1 LAHAQAP
8 ETDPVMGAFRA
19 EGQISPR
26 DWLSMKGDLHRDV
39 PGANVSVLWEREL
52 RQDSNLE
59 LHLKYDR
66 MGEDAT
72 ALETYDVDLAHR
84 VSTSKRN
91 QIAWGVGLDESV
103 TSGFIRND
111 LSLVQNKVTLSV
123 GTEIQQSESL
133 ALGIRPSGRL
143 AWKPSG
149 QQSMWAALSDTAY
162 EVGYRVQPQP
172 ALSVSMAT
180 FSTEYGRTTNFE
192 SVPDGAP
199 LEETRGTAITADF
212 QATSRWKLS
221 ATQTEIHSAA
231 ESAPMPRR
239 LISLRSLLDLPS
251 KTQVDATWRRVSGV
265 EGVESDVGYDA
276 LDVRLAWRPRSAL
289 ELSFSG
295 RNLLNDPHAQIAPFA
310 AGLAGVPSEGRAAEA
325 NVAWSF

>member
-1 LAHAQAP
+1 
-8 ETDPVMGAFRA
+8 MGAFRA
-19 EGQISPR
+19 EGQISSR

-39 PGANVSVLWEREL
+39 PGANVSVLWEREF

-59 LHLKYDR
+59 LHLNYDR
-66 MGEDAT
+66 IGEDAA

-84 VSTSKRN
+84 LATSKRN
-91 QIAWGVGLDESV
+91 QIAWGLGLDESV
-103 TSGFIRND
+103 RSGFIHND
-111 LSLVQNKVTLSV
+111 LSLAQNKVTLSV

-133 ALGIRPSGRL
+133 ELGIWPSGRL

-149 QQSMWAALSDTAY
+149 QQSMWAALSRTAY

-180 FSTEYGRTTNFE
+180 FSTDSGRTTNFE

-199 LEETRGTAITADF
+199 LEDTRGTSVTADF

-221 ATQTEIHSAA
+221 ATQTDIHSSA
-231 ESAPMPRR
+231 ESVAMPKR
-239 LISLRSLLDLPS
+239 LISLRSSLELPS
-251 KTQVDATWRRVSGV
+251 KTQVDAIWRRASGV
-265 EGVESDVGYDA
+265 EGIESDVGYDA

-295 RNLLNDPHAQIAPFA
+295 RNLLNDPNARIAPFE